1 MRFFK
6 FNRPVGIYP
15 PARPHNY
22 RIIQID
28 YIITSRKNQHVYET
42 KFRFLT
48 PLRHNS
54 RAAENFPRPVRFGS
68 VLRVYLP
75 LLLLAITAREETIS
89 RRPEM
94 PIFETYPPP
103 VFGLK
108 SMSGVMSSRSCKTFG
123 LSSSVR

>member
-6 FNRPVGIYP
+6 LDRPVGICP
-15 PARPHNY
+15 PVRPHTY
-22 RIIQID
+22 QIIQID
-28 YIITSRKNQHVYET
+28 YTITSRKNQHVYEAN
-42 KFRFLT
+42 FRFLT
-48 PLRHNS
+48 PLIHKS

-68 VLRVYLP
+68 VLKVYLP

-108 SMSGVMSSRSCKTFG
+108 SIRGVMSSRSWRTLG